1 MDATAKITCRPPDI
15 GATLRALRLVSAALG
30 ETDVCWYYQGRF
42 HFKLSDA
49 WTLAVM
55 PESAG
60 RFRVEACRWTR
71 PRATLWA
78 FAGDDARLVSL
89 VCDMRDVVTQRMG
102 EVA

>member
-1 MDATAKITCRPPDI
+1 MERSQVHTCPTPDVDAT
-15 GATLRALRLVSAALG
+15 LHALRLVAAALG
-30 ETDVCWYYQGRF
+30 TDVCWHYQGRF

-49 WTLAVM
+49 WTLAIR

-60 RFRVEACRWTR
+60 RFRVETCRWTV
-71 PRATLWA
+71 PRSTLWA

-89 VCDMRDVVTQRMG
+89 VCDVVTQQIG